1 MKLSSVTIQN
11 YKALDEITIPLN
23 PSMNVIYGINGM
35 GKSSILYAL
44 HDFLH
49 LLSSHV
55 NVSPDYHLF
64 PDWVLRDSK
73 KETKIEINVLY
84 NFKASATLPSQ
95 NVNKLQIDHVYNWK
109 TYNQLADGTIIH
121 NTCSP
126 TIKLYSFFPGKYNS
140 SIISEI
146 MSKIFINL
154 SKNKN
159 TNNLYE
165 DDINF
170 VSLYRGINY
179 TEFKR
184 GFEKLENLENQKRI
198 YDSDYRDPIL
208 EKIRKTIS
216 RFSDDLKNITI
227 DREQK
232 DNPLCVLKNGKLID
246 IEHQMSSGEANIVG
260 LIGQIALNV
269 YTTQA
274 TLDTSCIVLI
284 DEIDNS
290 LHPQWQVKICNLL
303 KKAFPEVQFIVS
315 SHSPFVWS
323 ELDRDEVIWLERDSE
338 GKVVR
343 KPVDYAK
350 GGTIEEI
357 IAAYFGVPQYGRDIA
372 DEVHAI
378 DALIEQGD
386 ADAARKAMSEMRN
399 RYGNLPIFSLLEF
412 RMRILGL

>member
-11 YKALDEITIPLN
+11 YKALDEISIPLN

-49 LLSSHV
+49 LLSSRAK
-55 NVSPDYHLF
+55 VSPDYHLF
-64 PDWVLRDSK
+64 PDWALRDSQK
-73 KETKIEINVLY
+73 DTKIEIHALD

-95 NVNKLQIDHVYNWK
+95 NVNKLQIDRIYNWK
-109 TYNQLADGTIIH
+109 DYNQLTDGTIIQNNC
-121 NTCSP
+121 NTS
-126 TIKLYSFFPGKYNS
+126 IKIFSFFPGKTKDS
-140 SIISEI
+140 LISKII
-146 MSKIFINL
+146 SKIFLNLAEKRNIN
-154 SKNKN
+154 K
-159 TNNLYE
+159 LYE
-165 DDINF
+165 EDIPF

-179 TEFKR
+179 IEFKR
-184 GFEKLENLENQKRI
+184 NFEKIENIENQKRL
-198 YDSDYRDPIL
+198 YNQDYRDPTL

-216 RFSDDLKNITI
+216 NFSDDLKNITI
-227 DREQK
+227 DREQIGS
-232 DNPLCVLKNGKLID
+232 PLCVLKNGKLID

-260 LIGQIALNV
+260 LVGQIALNV
-269 YTTQA
+269 HAAQ
-274 TLDTSCIVLI
+274 DKNIPCIVLI

-290 LHPQWQVKICNLL
+290 LHPQWQLKICNLL
-303 KKAFPEVQFIVS
+303 KKAFPDVQFIVS

-386 ADAARKAMSEMRN
+386 ADAARKAMSEMRD